1 MKQARPY
8 PQLIVTRKAARALA
22 AGHPWVFEGEVLR
35 IEPSPLDG
43 TVAHNGCVVDVRE
56 ENGTWQGSALLSQ
69 ESKIRARIQV
79 AADAP
84 QAEVE
89 GAAKEAV
96 ARFIEGKDINRP
108 RG

>member
-56 ENGTWQGSALLSQ
+56 ENGTWQGSRCSPR
-69 ESKIRARIQV
+69 RARSV
-79 AADAP
+79 RASFRATPTTALTR
-84 QAEVE
+84 AF
-89 GAAKEAV
+89 GAASSNGPGSTA
-96 ARFIEGKDINRP
+96 
-108 RG
+108 